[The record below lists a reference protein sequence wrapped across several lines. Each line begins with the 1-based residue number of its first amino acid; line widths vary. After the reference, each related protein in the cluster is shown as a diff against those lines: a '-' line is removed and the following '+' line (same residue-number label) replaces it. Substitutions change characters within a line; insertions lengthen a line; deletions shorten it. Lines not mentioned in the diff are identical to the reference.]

1 MLRLAAAVILGAQ
14 MSAALA
20 QSAGSIDRP
29 GAGGA
34 VTNHNGA
41 VNHSTG
47 TMARVP
53 LAEERGSVDSSEIPQ
68 NVVTRAERSLNDDG
82 TITPPQARVISPA
95 FQ

>member
-47 TMARVP
+47 TMARV
-53 LAEERGSVDSSEIPQ
+53 
-68 NVVTRAERSLNDDG
+68 NG
-82 TITPPQARVISPA
+82 TSTVPPSPA
-95 FQ
+95 ISRMSPAP